1 MEKDNNKSISI
12 QTYMELLQGA
22 KNKKQHKIIKDFITD
37 FNFTTLPLTQN
48 IGHRAL
54 IYVQEYAL
62 SYNLWAADALIAAT
76 AIENNLPLYSSNA
89 EHFGCIENLDLNVF
103 KP

>member
-62 SYNLWAADALIAAT
+62 SHNLWAADALIAAT

-89 EHFGCIENLDLNVF
+89 KHFGCIENLDLNVF